1 MFTYVYIICLY
12 IPKLARLIESKKEIS
27 VKTYIQ
33 IAKALLLL
41 YGTMQLIAILSL
53 YNGLGWSSVLFGGVA
68 IFIASNDS
76 LIKSSGTIIISINYN
91 SVFFL
96 YAQYNKDLCIYHWY
110 KTIKMNP
117 TYIIYVFVCLYP

>member
-1 MFTYVYIICLY
+1 MFIYY

-76 LIKSSGTIIISINYN
+76 LIKSSGTIIISIYYN

-96 YAQYNKDLCIYHWY
+96 YAQYRPL
-110 KTIKMNP
+110 
-117 TYIIYVFVCLYP
+117 YISLI